1 MPFDPNAPDMTIGV
15 VGTGSMG
22 RGIMQVAAQGG
33 MRVVAYDEKP
43 GAAQAAK
50 DYIAKMLGG
59 QVEKGRLPQSDADAA
74 LARITVAGDLAEVGK
89 ANLVIEA
96 IIERLDAKQAL
107 FGKLEAVAAPTPSS
121 PPTPPPSRSR
131 RSRPPARI
139 PSASAACISSIPFR

>member
-1 MPFDPNAPDMTIGV
+1 MPFDPNASDLTIGV

-74 LARITVAGDLAEVGK
+74 LARITVARRPRRGRQGQPDHRSHHRAP
-89 ANLVIEA
+89 
-96 IIERLDAKQAL
+96 RCQA
-107 FGKLEAVAAPTPSS
+107 GPV
-121 PPTPPPSRSR
+121 RQ
-131 RSRPPARI
+131 ARG
-139 PSASAACISSIPFR
+139 A